1 MDKIL
6 IIASL
11 YLVVIPIIFIQV
23 KKNNNSIILKTPFWV
38 CSSLLGAFGIFVS
51 LNALYSF
58 VGANVA
64 FHIILGIG
72 VLILLLIMITSKLII
87 EKSILSKI
95 AMGIGVILIFLSIMP
110 IIIDYDYESLVLSII
125 AFVGAYIILSIP
137 CDYVLNKIKNR
148 NRQPDR

>member
-87 EKSILSKI
+87 EKTRPTIKI
-95 AMGIGVILIFLSIMP
+95 IRKNIVLIM
-110 IIIDYDYESLVLSII
+110 
-125 AFVGAYIILSIP
+125 
-137 CDYVLNKIKNR
+137 
-148 NRQPDR
+148 

>member
-6 IIASL
+6 IFASL
-11 YLVVIPIIFIQV
+11 YLAVIPIILI
-23 KKNNNSIILKTPFWV
+23 KGKGEINSVIIKTPFWV
-38 CSSLLGAFGIFVS
+38 CSSLLGVFGIFVS

-58 VGANVA
+58 VGVNVV

-72 VLILLLIMITSKLII
+72 VLILLFVMIVSKLII
-87 EKSILSKI
+87 ERSILSKI
-95 AMGIGVILIFLSIMP
+95 SIGIGVILIFLSIMP

-125 AFVGAYIILSIP
+125 IFVGAYIILSIP

-148 NRQPDR
+148 NRQLM